1 MLVYWTT
8 VFTSAQL
15 SNTLDMVKKGVLGP
29 VVQWMDNLL
38 TTGRVLSKVIYLFR
52 GLQFI
57 QWKMQ
62 SPP

>member
-8 VFTSAQL
+8 AFTSAQL

-38 TTGRVLSKVIYLFR
+38 TTG
-52 GLQFI
+52 
-57 QWKMQ
+57 
-62 SPP
+62 